1 VFRVELEKERVGS
14 LATVRRLPAYLHL
27 LKQLNADGREFVS
40 STHIGRDLKLQPDQV
55 RKDIASTGIVGK
67 PKSGYHVPALIHAI
81 ETFLRWDNNTDAFL
95 AGVGNLGSALLG
107 YKGFEDYGLSIVS
120 AFDSSPAKVGKVSHG
135 RQILHMSK
143 LRNLAERMHIHLG
156 IIAVPA
162 ESAQEVA
169 DAMASAGIA
178 AIWNFSP
185 AGLNLPENVIVENID
200 LASSLAVLS
209 RKLAIRLSGPAEAD
223 L

>member
-81 ETFLRWDNNTDAFL
+81 ETFLRWDN
-95 AGVGNLGSALLG
+95 
-107 YKGFEDYGLSIVS
+107 KGFEDYGLSIVS
-120 AFDSSPAKVGKVSHG
+120 AFDSSPAKVGKVIHG

-200 LASSLAVLS
+200 LASSLTVLS